1 MPNRICDMF
10 VIARPYRPPYYV
22 TVDTKTTPSGNV
34 IMTTIL
40 CIVIYSEICYL
51 WIKIRHWVERWPL
64 LCGGKINDNI
74 IPIGT

>member
-51 WIKIRHWVERWPL
+51 WIKIRQSGREMVITLWWKNKR
-64 LCGGKINDNI
+64 
-74 IPIGT
+74 